1 MHCMYDISACGLLRR
16 LRSKSTDATDAS
28 PASPAMDPVPEEPT
42 PSQGEVTSKG
52 TEGKDAV
59 AAPAGDAAVPKAPG
73 AAPAVPTAP
82 LLQSGMP
89 AVNSSNYRKEY
100 HVLKCVSEGPRAA
113 LFPNVA
119 KAFSGTKQEQ
129 RDVLKSFLQQG
140 GNLEAVE
147 ASVCASRTRS
157 DETEGVRELLTVTQ
171 MREKGFSELL

>member
-28 PASPAMDPVPEEPT
+28 PASTAMDPVPEEPT

-100 HVLKCVSEGPRAA
+100 CVEACVRGPTRSFVSECSKSFFRHEARTARCAQEFPAA
-113 LFPNVA
+113 RWQFGSCGSFCMRFPN
-119 KAFSGTKQEQ
+119 
-129 RDVLKSFLQQG
+129 
-140 GNLEAVE
+140 
-147 ASVCASRTRS
+147 
-157 DETEGVRELLTVTQ
+157 TER
-171 MREKGFSELL
+171 